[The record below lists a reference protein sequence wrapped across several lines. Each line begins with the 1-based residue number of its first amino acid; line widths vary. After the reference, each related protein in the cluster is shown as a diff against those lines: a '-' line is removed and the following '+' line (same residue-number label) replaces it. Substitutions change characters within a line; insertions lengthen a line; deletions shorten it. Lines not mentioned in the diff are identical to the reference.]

1 MGETDSPR
9 VSGASTG
16 AGHAPLPARRHPTR
30 ELFADQEKEA
40 FNGMLGALHTI
51 GVAINENI
59 EIKPP

>member
-9 VSGASTG
+9 VSGAITG

-30 ELFADQEKEA
+30 GLFADQEEEA